1 MPTLRLTDSALRSL
15 KTSKVQEEFWDA
27 GFKGGGFGIRVSGS
41 TGEKRFVLRY
51 TVDGKRKRMTLGTYP
66 GVSLATARKAAR
78 ETVVAVDKGLDPAE
92 EHRKRREAPTFHELA
107 DEYMER
113 HAKPK
118 KRSWPYDHRMLEGYL
133 LDPWGDRKAA
143 EVTRF
148 DVMAL
153 LDEIA
158 DGGAPYAANRVR
170 ALVSKIYSFGIQ
182 RGYVEVNPVATVS
195 RPASPR
201 SRDRV
206 LTEDELRRFWK
217 ALDDEEPDPK
227 TGEPRRLTSELMAA
241 HFRLRLLTAQR
252 GIEVLSMRW
261 EDMDGDWWTIPADV
275 SKNKLAHRVPLSPQA
290 NAILHVLRRDSKG
303 SGWVFPSPGGG
314 HLRWLGKAARE
325 IRDRVG
331 FDWKPHDLRRTA
343 ATLMTSM
350 GVSRLVVSKILNH
363 VESGVT
369 AVYDRSSY
377 DLEKWQALILW
388 GNRVERIV
396 SGKEEAKVVGRIG

>member
-1 MPTLRLTDSALRSL
+1 MPTLRLTDSGLRSL
-15 KTSKVQEEFWDA
+15 KTSKVQEEFWDP
-27 GFKGGGFGIRVSGS
+27 GFKGGGFGVRVSGT
-41 TGEKRFVLRY
+41 TGEKKFVLRY

-66 GVSLATARKAAR
+66 GVSLASAR
-78 ETVVAVDKGLDPAE
+78 ERAREIVVAVDQGLDPAE
-92 EHRKRREAPTFHELA
+92 EKKKRAEAPTFRELA
-107 DEYMER
+107 EEYLER

-118 KRSWPYDHRMLEGYL
+118 KRSWRYDQRMLGGYL

-148 DVMAL
+148 DVMTL

-170 ALVSKIYSFGIQ
+170 ALVSKIYSFGIK
-182 RGYVEVNPVATVS
+182 RGYVEVNPVVLVP

-206 LTEDELRRFWK
+206 LREDELGRLWK
-217 ALDDEEPDPK
+217 ALDDKEPDPK

-261 EDMDGDWWTIPADV
+261 EDVDGDWWTIPAGV
-275 SKNKLAHRVPLSPQA
+275 SKNKLAHRVPLPPQA
-290 NAILHVLRRDSKG
+290 KVILKALRPDSKG
-303 SGWVFPSPGGG
+303 SEWVLPSPGGG
-314 HLRWLGKAARE
+314 HLRWVGKAARE
-325 IRDRVG
+325 IQDRVG
-331 FDWKPHDLRRTA
+331 FNWKPHDLRRTA

-377 DLEKWQALILW
+377 DSEKRQALILW

-396 SGKEEAKVVGRIG
+396 SARDEAKVVGRIG